1 MDGKARPGMPG
12 GRADRSAVAVEAN

>member
-1 MDGKARPGMPG
+1 MDEKARPGMPG